1 MNLSAP
7 QESTTRERGNLLEVL
22 LPPLGLILGG
32 VLVLALL
39 VVCTSGLCRH
49 FRSRQR
55 CVSPSPSH
63 ARLTSPLFTS
73 GRSLISV
80 TSPSCVEEPSGFFTR
95 NDLLILEHL
104 QKYQNNPKYLYKIG
118 IPAVTSLTIC
128 SLIMAAYQPIID
140 FLWSH
145 RTQPAI
151 NEAVACFLAPAGMV
165 FAVSFGFAFQ
175 QVLQKQIDITA
186 RLNNDFSEMELLMNL
201 TKKLYCLKSRTRMK
215 MYIALKDEIMAVI
228 QYITEMDCLQTRKE
242 GTIWDIIDCL
252 REIPA
257 QRHNVDRALIH
268 DIIKYVGS
276 LNSIVDKVGTL
287 HARIHPLQWVFL
299 EVLGFSSFLGIQLVK
314 CESPRLE
321 LAMSFVTCLSISLSC
336 YIVADIDT
344 PFHGFFRVDLK
355 SVSNILAD
363 LENCY
368 CREDVQTNRCDGAG
382 LSNSCTPA
390 C

>member
-1 MNLSAP
+1 MRQSFSL
-7 QESTTRERGNLLEVL
+7 
-22 LPPLGLILGG
+22 
-32 VLVLALL
+32 
-39 VVCTSGLCRH
+39 
-49 FRSRQR
+49 SRQIDK
-55 CVSPSPSH
+55 SSIH
-63 ARLTSPLFTS
+63 F
-73 GRSLISV
+73 GRSLIRVS
-80 TSPSCVEEPSGFFTR
+80 SPSCVEEPSGFFTR

-201 TKKLYCLKSRTRMK
+201 TKKLYCLKLRTRMK

-242 GTIWDIIDCL
+242 GT
-252 REIPA
+252 
-257 QRHNVDRALIH
+257 
-268 DIIKYVGS
+268 
-276 LNSIVDKVGTL
+276 
-287 HARIHPLQWVFL
+287 
-299 EVLGFSSFLGIQLVK
+299 
-314 CESPRLE
+314 
-321 LAMSFVTCLSISLSC
+321 
-336 YIVADIDT
+336 
-344 PFHGFFRVDLK
+344 
-355 SVSNILAD
+355 
-363 LENCY
+363 
-368 CREDVQTNRCDGAG
+368 
-382 LSNSCTPA
+382 
-390 C
+390 

>member
-1 MNLSAP
+1 MYGFFSLWSVI
-7 QESTTRERGNLLEVL
+7 SIYFSLLEKK
-22 LPPLGLILGG
+22 ILTTHTCS
-32 VLVLALL
+32 VASFVSNFDSFLALL

-73 GRSLISV
+73 GRSLIRV

-145 RTQPAI
+145 QTQPAI

-201 TKKLYCLKSRTRMK
+201 TKKLYCLKLRTRMK

-242 GTIWDIIDCL
+242 GTGLINLCL
-252 REIPA
+252 
-257 QRHNVDRALIH
+257 N
-268 DIIKYVGS
+268 
-276 LNSIVDKVGTL
+276 
-287 HARIHPLQWVFL
+287 
-299 EVLGFSSFLGIQLVK
+299 
-314 CESPRLE
+314 
-321 LAMSFVTCLSISLSC
+321 
-336 YIVADIDT
+336 
-344 PFHGFFRVDLK
+344 
-355 SVSNILAD
+355 
-363 LENCY
+363 
-368 CREDVQTNRCDGAG
+368 
-382 LSNSCTPA
+382 
-390 C
+390 